1 MNRNRHLFMILLHTT
16 ITPVTHHLIITD
28 YLVIRRFYVKRFSQN
43 GAIKT
48 KTFSKTLHILNP
60 KFLKMRT
67 NHSNLQK
74 LFLIQRISSN
84 KNSIRK
90 EMYFYWIWSEL
101 VHWGLEI
108 LEKKENGLIIKS
120 IHLFNSSKKL
130 SCKIIQITKK

>member
-1 MNRNRHLFMILLHTT
+1 MSIKSGDVMNRNRRLFMILLHTT
-16 ITPVTHHLIITD
+16 ITPVTHHLVITD

-48 KTFSKTLHILNP
+48 KTFSKILTFWIQNSW
-60 KFLKMRT
+60 KWGQIIRICKSCFWYKGFL
-67 NHSNLQK
+67 
-74 LFLIQRISSN
+74 RI

-90 EMYFYWIWSEL
+90 EMYFYWIWAEL

-120 IHLFNSSKKL
+120 IHLFNS
-130 SCKIIQITKK
+130 

>member
-1 MNRNRHLFMILLHTT
+1 MSIKSGDVMNRNRHLFMILLHTT

-28 YLVIRRFYVKRFSQN
+28 YLVIRRFYVKSFSQN

-120 IHLFNSSKKL
+120 INLFNS
-130 SCKIIQITKK
+130 

>member
-1 MNRNRHLFMILLHTT
+1 MSIKSGDVMNRNRHLFMILLHTT
-16 ITPVTHHLIITD
+16 ITPVTHHLVITD
-28 YLVIRRFYVKRFSQN
+28 YLVIRGFYVKRFSQN

-90 EMYFYWIWSEL
+90 EMYFYWIWAEL

-120 IHLFNSSKKL
+120 IHLFNS
-130 SCKIIQITKK
+130 

>member
-1 MNRNRHLFMILLHTT
+1 MSIKSGDVMNRNRRLFMILLHTT
-16 ITPVTHHLIITD
+16 ITPVTHHLVITD

-84 KNSIRK
+84 KKQHQKKNVFLLNLGRTSTLRFGNLR
-90 EMYFYWIWSEL
+90 E
-101 VHWGLEI
+101 
-108 LEKKENGLIIKS
+108 KENGLIIKS
-120 IHLFNSSKKL
+120 IHLFNS
-130 SCKIIQITKK
+130 

>member
-1 MNRNRHLFMILLHTT
+1 MSIKSGDVMNRTRRLFMILLHTT

-67 NHSNLQK
+67 NHSNLQN
-74 LFLIQRISSN
+74 LFLIQRIFSIKKQHQKRNVFLLNLVRTSTLRFGNLREKRKRVDN
-84 KNSIRK
+84 KIDS
-90 EMYFYWIWSEL
+90 F
-101 VHWGLEI
+101 
-108 LEKKENGLIIKS
+108 
-120 IHLFNSSKKL
+120 
-130 SCKIIQITKK
+130 IQ

>member
-1 MNRNRHLFMILLHTT
+1 MSIKSGDVMNRNRRLFMILLHTT
-16 ITPVTHHLIITD
+16 ITPVTHHLVITD
-28 YLVIRRFYVKRFSQN
+28 YLVIRGFYVKRFSQN

-84 KNSIRK
+84 KKQHQKRNVFLLNLSRTSTLRFGNLREKRK
-90 EMYFYWIWSEL
+90 R
-101 VHWGLEI
+101 VD
-108 LEKKENGLIIKS
+108 N
-120 IHLFNSSKKL
+120 
-130 SCKIIQITKK
+130 KIYSFIQ

>member
-1 MNRNRHLFMILLHTT
+1 MSIKSGDVMNRNRRLFMILLHTT
-16 ITPVTHHLIITD
+16 ITPVTHHLVITD
-28 YLVIRRFYVKRFSQN
+28 YLVIRGFYVKRFSQN

-84 KNSIRK
+84 KKQHQKRNVFLLNLVRTSTLRFGNLREKRK
-90 EMYFYWIWSEL
+90 R
-101 VHWGLEI
+101 VD
-108 LEKKENGLIIKS
+108 N
-120 IHLFNSSKKL
+120 
-130 SCKIIQITKK
+130 KIYSFIQ

>member
-1 MNRNRHLFMILLHTT
+1 MSIKSGDVMNRNRRLFMILLHTT
-16 ITPVTHHLIITD
+16 ITPVTHHLVITD
-28 YLVIRRFYVKRFSQN
+28 YLVIRGFYVKRFSQN

-120 IHLFNSSKKL
+120 IHLFNS
-130 SCKIIQITKK
+130 

>member
-1 MNRNRHLFMILLHTT
+1 MSIKSGDVMNRNRHLFMILLHTT

-90 EMYFYWIWSEL
+90 EMYFYWIWAEL

-120 IHLFNSSKKL
+120 IHLFNS
-130 SCKIIQITKK
+130 

>member
-16 ITPVTHHLIITD
+16 ITPVTHHLVITD
-28 YLVIRRFYVKRFSQN
+28 YLVIRGFYVKRFSQN

-130 SCKIIQITKK
+130 SCKIIQIKKK

>member
-1 MNRNRHLFMILLHTT
+1 MSIKSGDVMNRTRRLFMILLHTT
-16 ITPVTHHLIITD
+16 ITPVTHHLVITD

-84 KNSIRK
+84 KKQHQKRNVFLLNLGRTSTLRFGNLREKRK
-90 EMYFYWIWSEL
+90 R
-101 VHWGLEI
+101 VD
-108 LEKKENGLIIKS
+108 N
-120 IHLFNSSKKL
+120 
-130 SCKIIQITKK
+130 KIDSFIQ

>member
-1 MNRNRHLFMILLHTT
+1 MSIKSGDVMNRNRHLFMILLHTT

-48 KTFSKTLHILNP
+48 KTFSKTVHILNP

-120 IHLFNSSKKL
+120 IHLFNS
-130 SCKIIQITKK
+130 